1 MNTKIQNG
9 SFLISTPDINYDIFF
24 KSIIFISNIEN
35 QEIIGFIINKKT
47 KFFVHD
53 FIKDFPIKNVPL
65 YIGGPV
71 ETNSIFF
78 IHKCENINNCVRI
91 NSNLFFGGDFK
102 ELIFKLKRKEIKI
115 NDIIFFIGYSGWSKN
130 QLKEEIIK
138 KYWITKNDKYLD
150 LFNDN
155 LKDWSEII
163 DDSKYYLW
171 KNFPKNP
178 SLN

>member
-1 MNTKIQNG
+1 MNKQTATIYPLKKPNKIPKPL
-9 SFLISTPDINYDIFF
+9 SMDPTPVQVIALL
-24 KSIIFISNIEN
+24 
-35 QEIIGFIINKKT
+35 
-47 KFFVHD
+47 
-53 FIKDFPIKNVPL
+53 KDFPIKNVPL
-65 YIGGPV
+65 YVGGPV

-115 NDIIFFIGYSGWSKN
+115 NDIIFFVGYSGWSKN

-150 LFNDN
+150 LFN
-155 LKDWSEII
+155 KMVFT
-163 DDSKYYLW
+163 YRR
-171 KNFPKNP
+171 
-178 SLN
+178 